1 MNNFKKKLQFIF
13 KFFVSKIFI
22 IFYGKVKISKVLP
35 NGIDIKKVLIGKNIY
50 KIFNINN
57 GIVYTDY
64 VQNVAIIKDNKIIDD
79 ISYQQINGELKS
91 AAFNIVLKKGIS
103 ARKKKI
109 KHTVFSLVQGA
120 SGNNNYFHWLFDIIP
135 KLIILEKKFLLKN
148 VDFFYGPEI
157 KKWQLDTLSIFDIN
171 KDRLINSNKYRHIE
185 ANEIIGSS
193 HPWYSKGYILEEVN
207 KIPDWIFHEINNRY
221 LKFKQ
226 NFSCNSN
233 FYIDRRETTN
243 THCQIIN
250 DDEVKDYL
258 IKKGFSIYKVGTLN
272 FFEQI
277 YLFNNA
283 KIIIGAHGAA
293 FANLVFCNKDTKV
306 IDIIPENHPNLVDA
320 SIGKYKKLNFNYI
333 KTKKLQNKNLNGD
346 IWLDINDLNKLI

>member
-1 MNNFKKKLQFIF
+1 MSLKKIIKLLYKLFI
-13 KFFVSKIFI
+13 SKIFI
-22 IFYGKVKISKVLP
+22 CIYGKVQIQYEEIK
-35 NGIDIKKVLIGKNIY
+35 DIKTEKIIIDKNHYKLI
-50 KIFNINN
+50 KIKDGSIF
-57 GIVYTDY
+57 TDY
-64 VQNVAIIKDNKIIDD
+64 VENVAFLKNNQIIDHF
-79 ISYQQINGELKS
+79 SYQQVKGNLKDS
-91 AAFNIVLKKGIS
+91 SFNSVLLRGRTRLKKKFNGSI
-103 ARKKKI
+103 
-109 KHTVFSLVQGA
+109 FSLIQGA
-120 SGNNNYFHWLFDIIP
+120 SGNNNYFHWMFDILP
-135 KLIILEKKFLLKN
+135 KLIILEKIIDVKEI
-148 VDFFYGPEI
+148 DYFYSPEI

-333 KTKKLQNKNLNGD
+333 KTKKLHDKSLNGD

>member
-1 MNNFKKKLQFIF
+1 M
-13 KFFVSKIFI
+13 
-22 IFYGKVKISKVLP
+22 
-35 NGIDIKKVLIGKNIY
+35 
-50 KIFNINN
+50 
-57 GIVYTDY
+57 
-64 VQNVAIIKDNKIIDD
+64 
-79 ISYQQINGELKS
+79 
-91 AAFNIVLKKGIS
+91 
-103 ARKKKI
+103 
-109 KHTVFSLVQGA
+109 
-120 SGNNNYFHWLFDIIP
+120 FDILP
-135 KLIILEKKFLLKN
+135 KLIILEKIIDVKEI
-148 VDFFYGPEI
+148 DYFYSPEI

-320 SIGKYKKLNFNYI
+320 SIGKYKQLNFNYI
-333 KTKKLQNKNLNGD
+333 KTKKLHDKNLNGD